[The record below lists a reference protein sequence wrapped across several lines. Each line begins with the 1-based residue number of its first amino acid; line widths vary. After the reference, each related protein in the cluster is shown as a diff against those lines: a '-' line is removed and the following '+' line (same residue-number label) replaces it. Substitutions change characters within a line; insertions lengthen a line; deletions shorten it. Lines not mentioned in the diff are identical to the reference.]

1 METYEETPYDFTD
14 HYGSIGRFLMKEYK
28 VEEHKNNQLQEI
40 MDKTQELLDLII
52 NSEEYKR
59 YQKGLKELQ
68 ESGDIY
74 ERVNEFR
81 LKNLSSQMLGDDDPN
96 TYSDNMQQLYTEYK
110 DILMEPMVSQFM
122 FAEQSICKIMR
133 KVQDMIADGVEID
146 ISYM

>member
-1 METYEETPYDFTD
+1 
-14 HYGSIGRFLMKEYK
+14 MKQHK
-28 VEEHKNNQLQEI
+28 TEEHKKEQLQEI

-52 NSEEYKR
+52 GSEDYQR
-59 YQKGLKELQ
+59 YQKGLQELK

-74 ERVNEFR
+74 KRVNEFR
-81 LKNLSSQMLGDDDPN
+81 LKNLSYQLLGDIDSDTN
-96 TYSDNMQQLYTEYK
+96 YDNMQQLYTEYK

-133 KVQDMIADGVEID
+133 KVQNKIAEGVDID